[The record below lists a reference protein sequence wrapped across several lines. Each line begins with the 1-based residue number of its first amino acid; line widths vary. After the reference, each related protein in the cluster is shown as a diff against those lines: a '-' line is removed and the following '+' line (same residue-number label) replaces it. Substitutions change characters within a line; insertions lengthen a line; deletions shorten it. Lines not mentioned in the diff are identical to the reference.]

1 MSTSPKPA
9 VEEQIEQGNIQ
20 ERNKRYVQIDAIGVG
35 TAGAAAPFLP
45 VFLTRLGATAV
56 QVGLLT
62 SMPGFTGLVLALW
75 VGRFLQRQ
83 RNVVPWFSLSRLLV
97 ISAYALT
104 GIVPFFIP
112 DNILIYVILFI
123 WAVATL
129 PQTMVAVGFSVVM
142 NAVSGPEGRYE
153 LMSRRWSILG
163 ITTAIAV
170 AIAGQLLDRIGFH
183 LNYQIVFIGLS
194 MGGLISYYFSSR
206 IQIPDVDPIPA
217 SPKGSIKSGI
227 RDYYHLINQEPAFVS
242 FTLKRFVYLFGI
254 TLATPL
260 FPLYFVRELDASDA
274 WIGNLYTLQTAI
286 LVVGYFFWTRMSRKR
301 GSRFVLLTTTFI
313 LALYPGLVGLS
324 NNQNLILILAGVA
337 GIFQAGI
344 DLVFFDELMKTI
356 PPRYSPTFV
365 SLAQSITYLAFILAP
380 LVGTYLSVHIGITGA
395 LMFSTGVRLLG
406 FIMFFR
412 QDRPP
417 NKTAAS
423 FNNAPADQIPEV

>member
-417 NKTAAS
+417 NKTATS

>member
-1 MSTSPKPA
+1 MTTELEPSA
-9 VEEQIEQGNIQ
+9 VDEIEQVDIQ
-20 ERNKRYVQIDAIGVG
+20 GRNKRYVQIDAIGVG

-45 VFLTRLGATAV
+45 VFLTRLGATPV

-62 SMPGFTGLVLALW
+62 SMPGFTGLILALW

-112 DNILIYVILFI
+112 DNLLILVVLFI
-123 WAVATL
+123 WAAATL

-163 ITTAIAV
+163 ITTAITV
-170 AIAGQLLDRIGFH
+170 AIAGQVLDRIGFH
-183 LNYQIVFIGLS
+183 LNYQLVFLGLS
-194 MGGLISYYFSSR
+194 LGGLISYYFSSR
-206 IQIPDVDPIPA
+206 IQIPDAEPVQA
-217 SPKGSIKSGI
+217 SSKGSIKSSL
-227 RDYYHLINQEPAFVS
+227 REYYHLINNEPAFVS

-260 FPLYFVRELDASDA
+260 FPLYFVRQLNASDA
-274 WIGNLYTLQTAI
+274 WIGLLYTAQTAV
-286 LVVGYFFWTRMSRKR
+286 LVVGYFFWPRQSRQR
-301 GSRFVLLTTTFI
+301 GSRFVLLITT
-313 LALYPGLVGLS
+313 LSVALYPGLVALT
-324 NNQNLILILAGVA
+324 NNQTLILIYASIA

-365 SLAQSITYLAFILAP
+365 SLAQSVQYLAFILAP
-380 LVGTYLSVHIGITGA
+380 LVGTYLSQHIGISGA
-395 LMFSTGVRLLG
+395 LLFSAGVRLVG
-406 FIMFFR
+406 FVLFYRKDR
-412 QDRPP
+412 QKESLNPP
-417 NKTAAS
+417 SAS
-423 FNNAPADQIPEV
+423 ESLQENHEE

>member
-227 RDYYHLINQEPAFVS
+227 RDYYRLINQEPAFVS

-313 LALYPGLVGLS
+313 LALYPGLVGLT

>member
-1 MSTSPKPA
+1 MSTTLQPPTAKKN
-9 VEEQIEQGNIQ
+9 ELIDIQ
-20 ERNKRYVQIDAIGVG
+20 ERNKRYVQIDAVGVG

-45 VFLTRLGATAV
+45 VFLTRLGATPV

-62 SMPGFTGLVLALW
+62 SMPGITGLFMALW

-104 GIVPFFIP
+104 GLAPFFIP
-112 DNILIYVILFI
+112 DNLLILVVLVI
-123 WAVATL
+123 WAAATL
-129 PQTMVAVGFSVVM
+129 PLTMVAVGFSVVM

-163 ITTAIAV
+163 MTTAITV
-170 AIAGQLLDRIGFH
+170 AIAGQILDRIGFH
-183 LNYQIVFIGLS
+183 LNYQIVFLGLS

-206 IQIPDVDPIPA
+206 IQIPDTELVE
-217 SPKGSIKSGI
+217 SNSHHSIKSSLAE
-227 RDYYHLINQEPAFVS
+227 YYQLINSSPDFVS

-260 FPLYFVRELDASDA
+260 FPLYFVCELNASDA
-274 WIGNLYTLQTAI
+274 WIGLLYTAQTAV
-286 LVVGYFFWTRMSRKR
+286 LVVGYFFWSRQSRRK
-301 GSRFVLLTTTFI
+301 GSRFVLLITTFCVS
-313 LALYPGLVGLS
+313 LYPGLVALTANQAIIFILS
-324 NNQNLILILAGVA
+324 TAA

-365 SLAQSITYLAFILAP
+365 SLAQSVQYLSAILAP
-380 LVGTYLSVHIGITGA
+380 LISTYLAEHIGLTNA
-395 LMFSTGVRLLG
+395 LLFSTVIRLVG
-406 FIMFFR
+406 FMLFTKHDHR
-412 QDRPP
+412 TVKSTP
-417 NKTAAS
+417 
-423 FNNAPADQIPEV
+423 

>member
-1 MSTSPKPA
+1 MSTALEPVA
-9 VEEQIEQGNIQ
+9 GEQPEHVDIQ

-35 TAGAAAPFLP
+35 TASAAAPFLP

-56 QVGLLT
+56 QIGLLT

-83 RNVVPWFSLSRLLV
+83 RNVVPWFSISRLMV

-104 GIVPFFIP
+104 GIVPFFVP

-123 WAVATL
+123 WALATL

-163 ITTAIAV
+163 ITTAITV
-170 AIAGQLLDRIGFH
+170 AIAGQILDRIGFH

-194 MGGLISYYFSSR
+194 LGGLISYYFSSR
-206 IQIPDVDPIPA
+206 IQIPDVDPAPV
-217 SPKGSIKSGI
+217 SSKGSIKSNL
-227 RDYYHLINQEPAFVS
+227 REYYYLINQEPAFVS

-260 FPLYFVRELDASDA
+260 FPLYFVRELNASDA
-274 WIGNLYTLQTAI
+274 WIGFLYTAQTAV
-286 LVVGYFFWTRMSRKR
+286 LVVGYFFWSRTSRKR
-301 GSRFVLLTTTFI
+301 GSRFVLLATTFSV
-313 LALYPGLVGLS
+313 ALYPGLIALT
-324 NNQNLILILAGVA
+324 NNQTLIFILASVA

-365 SLAQSITYLAFILAP
+365 SLAQSITYLAAILAP

-395 LMFSTGVRLLG
+395 LLFSTVVRFIG
-406 FIMFFR
+406 FILFYR
-412 QDRPP
+412 KDRP
-417 NKTAAS
+417 KKDITSSSAS
-423 FNNAPADQIPEV
+423 ASPEEIPSD

>member
-1 MSTSPKPA
+1 MSTTLKPA
-9 VEEQIEQGNIQ
+9 VENQIEHEDIQ

-104 GIVPFFIP
+104 GIVPFFVP

-194 MGGLISYYFSSR
+194 LGGLISFYFSSR
-206 IQIPDVDPIPA
+206 IQIPDVEPIPV
-217 SPKGSIKSGI
+217 SPKGTIKSSL
-227 RDYYHLINQEPAFVS
+227 REYYHLVNQQPAFVS

-274 WIGNLYTLQTAI
+274 WIGNLYTIQTAV
-286 LVVGYFFWTRMSRKR
+286 LVIGYFFWTRMSRKK

-313 LALYPGLVGLS
+313 LALYPGLVGLT
-324 NNQNLILILAGVA
+324 NNQNLIFILAGVA

-380 LVGTYLSVHIGITGA
+380 LVGTYLSVHIGLTGA
-395 LMFSTGVRLLG
+395 LIFSSGIRLLG

-412 QDRPP
+412 QDRRH
-417 NKTAAS
+417 NNTTS
-423 FNNAPADQIPEV
+423 SYNNAPADEIPEV

>member
-1 MSTSPKPA
+1 MSATLQPPIAKKT
-9 VEEQIEQGNIQ
+9 EQIDIQ
-20 ERNKRYVQIDAIGVG
+20 ERNKRYVQIDAVGVG
-35 TAGAAAPFLP
+35 TASAAAPFLP
-45 VFLTRLGATAV
+45 VFLTRLGATPV
-56 QVGLLT
+56 QVGLIT
-62 SMPGFTGLVLALW
+62 TMPGITGLFMALW

-104 GIVPFFIP
+104 GLAPFFIP
-112 DNILIYVILFI
+112 DNLLIIVILAI

-163 ITTAIAV
+163 MTTAITV
-170 AIAGQLLDRIGFH
+170 AIAGQVLDRIGFH
-183 LNYQIVFIGLS
+183 LNYQIVFLGLS

-206 IQIPDVDPIPA
+206 IQIADTEPVETTNNH
-217 SPKGSIKSGI
+217 SIKSSVTE
-227 RDYYHLINQEPAFVS
+227 YYQLINTSPEFVS

-260 FPLYFVRELDASDA
+260 FPLYFVRELNASDA
-274 WIGNLYTLQTAI
+274 WIGLLYTAQTAV
-286 LVVGYFFWTRMSRKR
+286 LVVGYFFWSRQSRKK
-301 GSRFVLLTTTFI
+301 GSRFVLLITTFCVS
-313 LALYPGLVGLS
+313 LYPGLVALTT
-324 NNQNLILILAGVA
+324 NQTLIFIFSTAA

-365 SLAQSITYLAFILAP
+365 SLAQSVQYLSAILAP
-380 LVGTYLSVHIGITGA
+380 LLSTYLAGVIGVTNA
-395 LMFSTGVRLLG
+395 LLFSTGVRLVG
-406 FIMFFR
+406 FVLFAR
-412 QDRPP
+412 QDHR
-417 NKTAAS
+417 AAKLS
-423 FNNAPADQIPEV
+423 PQHE

>member
-1 MSTSPKPA
+1 MSTA
-9 VEEQIEQGNIQ
+9 VQPPVVVKTEQIDIQ
-20 ERNKRYVQIDAIGVG
+20 ERNKRYVQIDAVGVG

-45 VFLTRLGATAV
+45 VFLTRLGATPV

-62 SMPGFTGLVLALW
+62 TMPGITGLFMALW

-83 RNVVPWFSLSRLLV
+83 RNVVPWFSFSRLMV

-104 GIVPFFIP
+104 GLAPFFIP
-112 DNILIYVILFI
+112 DNLLIFVILVI

-163 ITTAIAV
+163 MTTAITV
-170 AIAGQLLDRIGFH
+170 AIAGQILDRIGFH
-183 LNYQIVFIGLS
+183 LNYQIVFLGLS

-206 IQIPDVDPIPA
+206 IQIPDTEPVE
-217 SPKGSIKSGI
+217 STNHNSIKSNLAE
-227 RDYYHLINQEPAFVS
+227 YYRLINTSPDFVS

-254 TLATPL
+254 TLAIPL
-260 FPLYFVRELDASDA
+260 FPLYFVRELNASDA
-274 WIGNLYTLQTAI
+274 WIGLLYTAQTAV
-286 LVVGYFFWTRMSRKR
+286 LVVGYFFWSRQSRRK
-301 GSRFVLLTTTFI
+301 GSRFVLLITTFCI
-313 LALYPGLVGLS
+313 ALYPGLVALTT
-324 NNQNLILILAGVA
+324 NQTMIIIFSTAA

-365 SLAQSITYLAFILAP
+365 SLAQSIQYLSAILAP
-380 LVGTYLSVHIGITGA
+380 LVSTYLAVHIGLTNA
-395 LMFSTGVRLLG
+395 LLFSTGIRLVG
-406 FIMFFR
+406 FVLFAR
-412 QDRPP
+412 NDHR
-417 NKTAAS
+417 AA
-423 FNNAPADQIPEV
+423 

>member
-9 VEEQIEQGNIQ
+9 VEDQIEQEGIQ
-20 ERNKRYVQIDAIGVG
+20 ERNKRFVQIDAIGVG

-62 SMPGFTGLVLALW
+62 SMPGFTGFILALW

-83 RNVVPWFSLSRLLV
+83 RNIVPWFSLSRLLV

-104 GIVPFFIP
+104 GIVPFFVP

-206 IQIPDVDPIPA
+206 IQIPDVDPIPT
-217 SPKGSIKSGI
+217 SPKGSIKSSV
-227 RDYYHLINQEPAFVS
+227 REYYHLINQEPAFVS

-286 LVVGYFFWTRMSRKR
+286 LVIGYFFWTRMSRKR
-301 GSRFVLLTTTFI
+301 GSRFVLLTTTFTPRSI
-313 LALYPGLVGLS
+313 SRFGRAYQQPK
-324 NNQNLILILAGVA
+324 
-337 GIFQAGI
+337 
-344 DLVFFDELMKTI
+344 FDF
-356 PPRYSPTFV
+356 Y
-365 SLAQSITYLAFILAP
+365 
-380 LVGTYLSVHIGITGA
+380 
-395 LMFSTGVRLLG
+395 FSGCSWYFSSRDRSG
-406 FIMFFR
+406 FLR
-412 QDRPP
+412 RTDE
-417 NKTAAS
+417 NHSTTL
-423 FNNAPADQIPEV
+423 

>member
-1 MSTSPKPA
+1 MSTA
-9 VEEQIEQGNIQ
+9 VQPPVVVKTEQIDIQ
-20 ERNKRYVQIDAIGVG
+20 ERNKRYVQIDAVGVG

-45 VFLTRLGATAV
+45 VFLTRLGATPV

-62 SMPGFTGLVLALW
+62 TMPGITGLFMALW

-83 RNVVPWFSLSRLLV
+83 RNVVPWFSFSRLMV

-104 GIVPFFIP
+104 GLAPFFIP
-112 DNILIYVILFI
+112 DNLLIFVILVI

-163 ITTAIAV
+163 MTTAITV
-170 AIAGQLLDRIGFH
+170 AIAGQILDRIGFH
-183 LNYQIVFIGLS
+183 LNYQIVFLGLS

-206 IQIPDVDPIPA
+206 IQIPDTEPVE
-217 SPKGSIKSGI
+217 STNHNSIKSNLAE
-227 RDYYHLINQEPAFVS
+227 YYRLINTSPDFVS

-254 TLATPL
+254 TLAIPL
-260 FPLYFVRELDASDA
+260 FPLYFVRELNASDA
-274 WIGNLYTLQTAI
+274 WIGLLYTAQTAV
-286 LVVGYFFWTRMSRKR
+286 LVVGYFFWSRQSRRK
-301 GSRFVLLTTTFI
+301 GSRFVLLITTFCI
-313 LALYPGLVGLS
+313 ALYPGLVALTT
-324 NNQNLILILAGVA
+324 NQTMIIIFSTAA

-365 SLAQSITYLAFILAP
+365 SLAQSIQYLSAILAP
-380 LVGTYLSVHIGITGA
+380 LVSTYLAVHIGLTNA
-395 LMFSTGVRLLG
+395 LLFSTGIRLVG
-406 FIMFFR
+406 FVLFAR
-412 QDRPP
+412 KDHR
-417 NKTAAS
+417 AA
-423 FNNAPADQIPEV
+423 

>member
-1 MSTSPKPA
+1 MTTPIDLATEANTQPA
-9 VEEQIEQGNIQ
+9 ETQK
-20 ERNKRYVQIDAIGVG
+20 RNKRYVQIDAIGVG

-62 SMPGFTGLVLALW
+62 SMPGVTGLILALW

-83 RNVVPWFSLSRLLV
+83 RNVVPWFSLARLMV

-104 GIVPFFIP
+104 GIVPFFVQ

-123 WAVATL
+123 WALATL

-163 ITTAIAV
+163 MTTAIAV
-170 AIAGQLLDRIGFH
+170 AIAGQVLDRIGFH
-183 LNYQIVFIGLS
+183 LNYQVVFIGLS
-194 MGGLISYYFSSR
+194 LGGLISYYFSSR
-206 IQIPDVDPIPA
+206 IQIPDADPVPE
-217 SPKGSIKSGI
+217 SSQGSVKSSLRG
-227 RDYYHLINQEPAFVS
+227 YYKLISQEPAFVS

-260 FPLYFVRELDASDA
+260 FPLYFVRELNATDA
-274 WIGNLYTLQTAI
+274 WIGFLYTAQTAV
-286 LVVGYFFWTRMSRKR
+286 LVIGYFFWTRLSRKR
-301 GSRFVLLTTTFI
+301 GSRFVLLATTFSV
-313 LALYPGLVGLS
+313 ALYPGLVALTY
-324 NNQNLILILAGVA
+324 NQTLIFILAAVS

-365 SLAQSITYLAFILAP
+365 SLAQSITYLAAILAP
-380 LVGTYLSVHIGITGA
+380 LVGTYLSVHIGISAA
-395 LMFSTGVRLLG
+395 LLFSTVVRFIGFLL
-406 FIMFFR
+406 FFR
-412 QDRPP
+412 QDRP
-417 NKTAAS
+417 KKMT
-423 FNNAPADQIPEV
+423 ITPEISTMLDKNP